1 MSMSFIIF
9 TSALHFHPKIIQHFF
24 LYSKTPPIVI
34 RTFLSMVSKAKKW
47 WLCTLGFHKNVP
59 TKKLDIT
66 KINCWEKFNIFS
78 EPTIKEVEKVG
89 GRRNRKEKKKDK
101 KKENR
106 PKSMKIKF
114 LKTFIQ
120 SWLIFSVIYTENR

>member
-1 MSMSFIIF
+1 M
-9 TSALHFHPKIIQHFF
+9 ALHFGFSIKMCQQ
-24 LYSKTPPIVI
+24 K
-34 RTFLSMVSKAKKW
+34 KKW
-47 WLCTLGFHKNVP
+47 
-59 TKKLDIT
+59 DIT

-78 EPTIKEVEKVG
+78 EPTIKEVEKG
-89 GRRNRKEKKKDK
+89 GQEKQEKRKEEKDK

-120 SWLIFSVIYTENR
+120 S